1 MCIIVIK
8 PKGIKLPSKDIFR
21 NCWNKNPHGAGFMFN
36 ENGKVIIKKGYMTF
50 NDFYNELVRTDE
62 EFHLKNRGLVIHF
75 RIATSGLIDKG
86 NCHPYPLSDSI
97 NDLRDTYIK
106 TEIGVAHNGIISF
119 YNRKDKTLN
128 DTQMF
133 IKNDLFELFSL
144 DKMFYFN
151 PIFQSM
157 IERLINGSRFV
168 FLNGNGDFVK
178 VDNWHSDDG
187 LLFSNMSYFKMT
199 HVSSKYEQIIDIEDD
214 NEFIVNGQNVEEDD
228 FLEMKDYLEN
238 IPYGTTIYSSDYLN
252 EYSWRDKNIFI
263 DTIDNSI
270 YYVNHNKIS
279 YLGEYKEKKD
289 FV

>member
-1 MCIIVIK
+1 
-8 PKGIKLPSKDIFR
+8 
-21 NCWNKNPHGAGFMFN
+21 
-36 ENGKVIIKKGYMTF
+36 
-50 NDFYNELVRTDE
+50 
-62 EFHLKNRGLVIHF
+62 
-75 RIATSGLIDKG
+75 
-86 NCHPYPLSDSI
+86 
-97 NDLRDTYIK
+97 
-106 TEIGVAHNGIISF
+106 
-119 YNRKDKTLN
+119 
-128 DTQMF
+128 MF

-178 VDNWHSDDG
+178 VGNWHSDDG

-270 YYVNHNKIS
+270 YYVNNNEIS